1 MIALPQRSVLTVP
14 LAVGAATLAGAL
26 SATQPM
32 AAAALV
38 GLAVLVVLTVLF
50 PVAQLIVLLVLTTLV
65 PFELQNA
72 FSASPGLLVSDALLI
87 LALARAI
94 LLLLQRPLDRV
105 RIGALTA
112 TLLLMGIAVAQAA
125 HGITQGRNV
134 STTGAELRAL
144 LGFGTVIVTLALVD
158 DPLRRRTIVRALTG
172 IGLLLG
178 LLGVAQWILQ
188 IPFAGA
194 GDFGV
199 REGVALT
206 SSGRG
211 QIQGGLFAFPVA
223 IILSVAAFAFGALR
237 SPRAR
242 AIVLCV
248 LALNAVSLLLTYERT
263 FWLATLLGC
272 GYVAAR
278 AGWAQRVRMLI
289 VGAITLFVLAVSL
302 AVVAPETVTTA
313 RERLLS
319 IGQYGKDNAV
329 RYRLI
334 EARHVIDQIQERP
347 WAGSGLGATIYW
359 GRPYD
364 GVAPKAYSFVHNG
377 FLWLAWKLG
386 IPGAA
391 ILLSLIT
398 FAVLRRGRPRGD
410 PLLAAVVAGSQGGL
424 LALMVAGV
432 TFPSFTTAS
441 ITPVLGVLLAFC
453 FLPHERASK
462 P

>member
-14 LAVGAATLAGAL
+14 LAVGAAAVAGAL

-32 AAAALV
+32 AALALV
-38 GLAVLVVLTVLF
+38 GLTVLVVLTVLF
-50 PVAQLIVLLVLTTLV
+50 PIAQLTVLLVLTTLV

-72 FSASPGLLVSDALLI
+72 FSASPGLLVSDVLLI

-94 LLLLQRPLDRV
+94 LLLLKRPLDRA
-105 RIGALTA
+105 RIGALAA
-112 TLLLMGIAVAQAA
+112 TLLLLAVAVAQAA
-125 HGITQGRNV
+125 HGVAQGRDV

-144 LGFGTVIVTLALVD
+144 LGFGTVIVVLALVD
-158 DPLRRRTIVRALTG
+158 DPLRRRTIFRALTL

-178 LLGVAQWILQ
+178 LLGIAQWFLQ
-188 IPFAGA
+188 IPFSGA

-211 QIQGGLFAFPVA
+211 QIQGGLFAFPIA

-248 LALNAVSLLLTYERT
+248 LGLNVVSLLLTFERT
-263 FWLATLLGC
+263 FWLATVLGC

-278 AGWAQRVRMLI
+278 AGWAQRVRTLI
-289 VGAITLFVLAVSL
+289 IASITLFVLAVPL

-319 IGQYGKDNAV
+319 IGQYGNDNAV

-347 WAGSGLGATIYW
+347 WTGSGLGATIYW

-364 GVAPKAYSFVHNG
+364 GVAPRAYSFVHNG
-377 FLWLAWKLG
+377 FLWLVWKLG

-398 FAVLRRGRPRGD
+398 FGVLRRGRPRGD
-410 PLLAAVVAGSQGGL
+410 PMLAAVVAGSQAGL
-424 LALMVAGV
+424 LALTVAAV
-432 TFPSFTTAS
+432 TFPSFTAAS

-453 FLPHERASK
+453 FLPHQRSSK